1 MPGKI
6 WFSCH
11 AKVFPDNVLETVANI
26 GGVGCNLNSV
36 AFLTFKIHV
45 VAIGCMDSGK
55 QRVPTLHSDEGSR
68 CHRKFITNFYR
79 SG

>member
-26 GGVGCNLNSV
+26 GGTENLSQ
-36 AFLTFKIHV
+36 TFIDQVNVFH
-45 VAIGCMDSGK
+45 
-55 QRVPTLHSDEGSR
+55 
-68 CHRKFITNFYR
+68 
-79 SG
+79 